1 MNKNTKII
9 VGLLVIT
16 LLSATGLFYF
26 LNTSKTVSISEPDVV
41 STGLECHD
49 SSQYFAIQK
58 NLTDAVGST
67 ILIKYKTS
75 PNTTFPCAYV
85 VSNDDFEIKNVSA
98 GYFLTFT
105 DNFLVLDSG
114 TGPSYRELIAY
125 DLRTRNVIFTDTYE
139 DPVTVTNDSLTYLTH
154 TKAKPTLQN
163 CPELRDYT
171 ANGLGAVILSKVT
184 VDLSTATKK
193 VRGVIECIA
202 TQ

>member
-16 LLSATGLFYF
+16 LISAIGLFYF
-26 LNTSKTVSISEPDVV
+26 LNTSKTASISEPDDA
-41 STGLECHD
+41 STGSECHD

-58 NLTDAVGST
+58 NLTDAVGSN

-125 DLRTRNVIFTDTYE
+125 DLRTRKVIFTDLYE
-139 DPVTVTNDSLTYLTH
+139 DPVTVTKDSITYLTH
-154 TKAKPTLQN
+154 TKTKPTLQN
-163 CPELRDYT
+163 CPELKNYIS
-171 ANGLGAVILSKVT
+171 NGLGAVILSKVT